1 MKMDIKQQLLE
12 GGVIAVI
19 RHANKDNIVPVV
31 QALRLGG
38 IIGIEITVEN
48 EGGYE
53 AISACRDAFDDIA
66 LGAGT
71 VLTVES
77 AKRAIE
83 SGATF
88 IFSPILSEEV
98 VKYSKEQGVLS
109 IPGCYSPTE
118 IFHAI
123 QWGADMV
130 KIFPAVNLGP
140 SYIKNIRAPLPF
152 IPMVVTGGID
162 VHNLSDFIKAS
173 ADAVGI
179 GSQLV
184 DMKKVSEE
192 GYLEIITENA
202 RQFTEAVRKARGK

>member
-1 MKMDIKQQLLE
+1 MDIKKQLLD

-19 RHANKDNIVPVV
+19 RHANKENIVPIV

-48 EGGYE
+48 EGGFE
-53 AISACRDAFDDIA
+53 AISACRDAFNDIA

-123 QWGADMV
+123 RWGADMV

-184 DMKKVSEE
+184 DMKRVSEE

>member
-1 MKMDIKQQLLE
+1 MDIKQQLLE

>member
-1 MKMDIKQQLLE
+1 MKMDIKQKLLD

-19 RHANKDNIVPVV
+19 RHANKDNIISVV
-31 QALRLGG
+31 KALVAGG

-48 EGGYE
+48 DGGFE

-88 IFSPILSEEV
+88 IFSPILNEEV
-98 VKYSKEQGVLS
+98 VKYSKEHGVLS

-130 KIFPAVNLGP
+130 KIFPAANLGP
-140 SYIKNIRAPLPF
+140 SYIKNIRAPLPS

-162 VHNLSDFIKAS
+162 LNNLGDFIRAS

-184 DMKKVSEE
+184 DMKKVSVE
-192 GYLEIITENA
+192 GYLDLITENA
-202 RQFTEAVRKARGK
+202 RKFTAAVQEARRK

>member
-1 MKMDIKQQLLE
+1 
-12 GGVIAVI
+12 
-19 RHANKDNIVPVV
+19 
-31 QALRLGG
+31 
-38 IIGIEITVEN
+38 
-48 EGGYE
+48 
-53 AISACRDAFDDIA
+53 

-130 KIFPAVNLGP
+130 KIFPAANLGP
-140 SYIKNIRAPLPF
+140 SFIKNIRAPLPA

-162 VHNLSDFIKAS
+162 LHNLGDFIRAS

-192 GYLEIITENA
+192 GYLDLITENA
-202 RQFTEAVRKARGK
+202 RKFTAAVQEARIK

>member
-1 MKMDIKQQLLE
+1 MDIKQQLLR

-48 EGGYE
+48 EGGFE
-53 AISACRDAFDDIA
+53 AISACCDAFDDIA

-83 SGATF
+83 CGATF
-88 IFSPILSEEV
+88 IFSPILSKEV

-162 VHNLSDFIKAS
+162 INNLSDFIKAS

-184 DMKKVSEE
+184 DMKRVSEE
-192 GYLEIITENA
+192 GYLEIITNNA
-202 RQFTEAVRKARGK
+202 RQFTEAVRVARGK

>member
-1 MKMDIKQQLLE
+1 MDIKKHLLD

-19 RHANKDNIVPVV
+19 RHANKENIVPVV
-31 QALRLGG
+31 KALQAGG

-48 EGGYE
+48 DGGFE

-77 AKRAIE
+77 AKHAIE

-162 VHNLSDFIKAS
+162 FHNLGDFIKAS

-184 DMKKVSEE
+184 DMKRISDE
-192 GYLEIITENA
+192 GYLDIITENA

>member
-1 MKMDIKQQLLE
+1 MDIKQKLLD

-19 RHANKDNIVPVV
+19 RHANKNNIIPVV
-31 QALRLGG
+31 QALRAGG

-48 EGGYE
+48 DGGFE
-53 AISACRDAFDDIA
+53 SISACRDAFDDIA

-71 VLTVES
+71 VLTAES

-130 KIFPAVNLGP
+130 KIFPAANLGP
-140 SYIKNIRAPLPF
+140 SFIKNIRAPLPA
-152 IPMVVTGGID
+152 IAMVVTGGID
-162 VHNLSDFIKAS
+162 LHNLGDFIRAS

-192 GYLEIITENA
+192 GYLDLITENA
-202 RQFTEAVRKARGK
+202 KKFTAAVQEARKK

>member
-1 MKMDIKQQLLE
+1 MDIKQKLLD

-19 RHANKDNIVPVV
+19 RHANKNNIIPVV
-31 QALRLGG
+31 QALRAGG

-48 EGGYE
+48 DDGFE

-71 VLTVES
+71 VLTAES
-77 AKRAIE
+77 ARRAIE

-130 KIFPAVNLGP
+130 KIFPAANLGP
-140 SYIKNIRAPLPF
+140 SFIKNIRAPLPA

-162 VHNLSDFIKAS
+162 LHNCGDFIRAS

-192 GYLEIITENA
+192 GYLDLITENA
-202 RQFTEAVRKARGK
+202 KKFTAAVQEARIK

>member
-1 MKMDIKQQLLE
+1 MDIKKKLLD

-19 RHANKDNIVPVV
+19 RHANQKNIVPVV
-31 QALRLGG
+31 KALITGG

-48 EGGYE
+48 EGGFE
-53 AISACRDAFDDIA
+53 AIAACRDAFDNIA

-71 VLTVES
+71 VVTVES

-118 IFHAI
+118 IFNAV

-130 KIFPAVNLGP
+130 KIFPAANLGS
-140 SYIKNIRAPLPF
+140 SYIKNIRAPLPA

-162 VHNLSDFIKAS
+162 LHNLGDFIRAS

-184 DMKKVSEE
+184 DMKKVSVE
-192 GYLEIITENA
+192 GYLDLITENA
-202 RQFTEAVRKARGK
+202 RKFVAAVKEARGK

>member
-1 MKMDIKQQLLE
+1 MDIKEKLLE

-19 RHANKDNIVPVV
+19 RHANKDNIIPVV
-31 QALRLGG
+31 KALIAGG

-48 EGGYE
+48 DGGFE
-53 AISACRDAFDDIA
+53 AIAACRNAFDDIA

-71 VLTVES
+71 VVSVES
-77 AKRAIE
+77 ARRAIE

-118 IFHAI
+118 IFHAV

-130 KIFPAVNLGP
+130 KIFPAANLGP
-140 SYIKNIRAPLPF
+140 SYIKNIRAPLPA

-162 VHNLSDFIKAS
+162 LHNLGDFIRAS

-184 DMKKVSEE
+184 DMKKVSSE
-192 GYLEIITENA
+192 GYLDLITENA
-202 RQFTEAVRKARGK
+202 KKFVAAVKEARGK

>member
-1 MKMDIKQQLLE
+1 MDTKQQLLE

-48 EGGYE
+48 EGGFE
-53 AISACRDAFDDIA
+53 AITACRDAFDDIA

-71 VLTVES
+71 VLTIES

-118 IFHAI
+118 IFNAI

-140 SYIKNIRAPLPF
+140 SYIKNIRAPLPY

-184 DMKKVSEE
+184 DMKRVSEE
-192 GYLEIITENA
+192 GYLDIITENA
-202 RQFTEAVRKARGK
+202 RQFTKAVRMARGK

>member
-1 MKMDIKQQLLE
+1 MDIKKKLLD

-19 RHANKDNIVPVV
+19 RHANKNNIIPVV
-31 QALRLGG
+31 HALRAGG

-48 EGGYE
+48 DGGFE
-53 AISACRDAFDDIA
+53 AISACRNAFDDIA

-88 IFSPILSEEV
+88 IFSPILNEEV
-98 VKYSKEQGVLS
+98 VKYSKEHGVLS
-109 IPGCYSPTE
+109 IPGCYSPSE

-130 KIFPAVNLGP
+130 KIFPAANLGP
-140 SYIKNIRAPLPF
+140 SYIKNIRAPLPA

-162 VHNLSDFIKAS
+162 LHNLGDFIRAS

-184 DMKKVSEE
+184 DMKKVSED
-192 GYLEIITENA
+192 GYLDLITENA
-202 RQFTEAVRKARGK
+202 RKFTEAVQQARGK

>member
-1 MKMDIKQQLLE
+1 MDIKEKLLE

-19 RHANKDNIVPVV
+19 RHANKDNIIPVV
-31 QALRLGG
+31 KALIAGG

-48 EGGYE
+48 DGGFE
-53 AISACRDAFDDIA
+53 AIAACRNAFDDIA

-71 VLTVES
+71 VVSVES
-77 AKRAIE
+77 ARRAIE

-118 IFHAI
+118 IFHAV

-130 KIFPAVNLGP
+130 KIFPAANLGP
-140 SYIKNIRAPLPF
+140 SYIKNIRAPLPA

-162 VHNLSDFIKAS
+162 LHNLGDFIRAS

-184 DMKKVSEE
+184 DMKKVSLE
-192 GYLEIITENA
+192 GYLDLITENA
-202 RQFTEAVRKARGK
+202 RKFVAAVKEARGK

>member
-1 MKMDIKQQLLE
+1 MDIKKKLLD

-31 QALRLGG
+31 KALVAGG

-48 EGGYE
+48 DGGFE

-71 VLTVES
+71 VLTIES

-130 KIFPAVNLGP
+130 KIFPAANLGP
-140 SYIKNIRAPLPF
+140 SYIKNIRAPLPS

-162 VHNLSDFIKAS
+162 IHNLGDFIRAS

-184 DMKKVSEE
+184 DMKKVSVE
-192 GYLEIITENA
+192 GYLDLITENA
-202 RQFTEAVRKARGK
+202 RKFTAAVKEARGK

>member
-1 MKMDIKQQLLE
+1 MDTKQQLLE

-19 RHANKDNIVPVV
+19 RHANKENIVPVV

-48 EGGYE
+48 EGGFE
-53 AISACRDAFDDIA
+53 AITACRDAFDDIA

-71 VLTVES
+71 VLTIES

-118 IFHAI
+118 IFNAI

-140 SYIKNIRAPLPF
+140 SYIKNIRAPLPY

-184 DMKKVSEE
+184 DMKRVSEE
-192 GYLEIITENA
+192 GYLDIITENA
-202 RQFTEAVRKARGK
+202 RQFTKAVRMARGK

>member
-1 MKMDIKQQLLE
+1 MNMDIKKQLLE

-48 EGGYE
+48 EGGFE
-53 AISACRDAFDDIA
+53 AISACRDAFNDIA

-140 SYIKNIRAPLPF
+140 SYIKNIRAPLPY

-184 DMKKVSEE
+184 DMKRVSEE
-192 GYLEIITENA
+192 GYLDIITENA
-202 RQFTEAVRKARGK
+202 RQFTQAVRIARGK

>member
-1 MKMDIKQQLLE
+1 MDIKQKLLD

-19 RHANKDNIVPVV
+19 RHANKNNIIPVV
-31 QALRLGG
+31 QALRAGG

-48 EGGYE
+48 DGGFE

-71 VLTVES
+71 VLTAES

-130 KIFPAVNLGP
+130 KIFPAANLGP
-140 SYIKNIRAPLPF
+140 SFIKNIRAPLPA
-152 IPMVVTGGID
+152 IAMVVTGGID
-162 VHNLSDFIKAS
+162 LHNLGDFIRAS

-192 GYLEIITENA
+192 GYLDLITENA
-202 RQFTEAVRKARGK
+202 KKFTAAVQEARKK

>member
-1 MKMDIKQQLLE
+1 MDIKQQLLE

-130 KIFPAVNLGP
+130 KIFPAVNLEP

>member
-1 MKMDIKQQLLE
+1 MDIKKQLLD

-19 RHANKDNIVPVV
+19 RHANKENIVPVV
-31 QALRLGG
+31 QALRAGG

-48 EGGYE
+48 DGGFE

-71 VLTVES
+71 VLTVQS

-130 KIFPAVNLGP
+130 KIFPAVNLGT
-140 SYIKNIRAPLPF
+140 SYIKNIRVPLPF

-162 VHNLSDFIKAS
+162 LNNLGDFIKAS

-184 DMKKVSEE
+184 DMKRLSEE
-192 GYLEIITENA
+192 GYLDLITENS
-202 RQFTEAVRKARGK
+202 RKFTEAVRMARAK

>member
-1 MKMDIKQQLLE
+1 MDIKQQLLD

-19 RHANKDNIVPVV
+19 RHANKENIVPVV

-48 EGGYE
+48 EGGFE
-53 AISACRDAFDDIA
+53 AISACRDAFNDIA

-98 VKYSKEQGVLS
+98 VKYSKEQEVLS

-184 DMKKVSEE
+184 DMKRVSEE

>member
-1 MKMDIKQQLLE
+1 MDIKQKLLD

-19 RHANKDNIVPVV
+19 RHANKNNIIPVV
-31 QALRLGG
+31 QALRAGG

-48 EGGYE
+48 DGGFE

-130 KIFPAVNLGP
+130 KIFPAANLGP
-140 SYIKNIRAPLPF
+140 SFIKNIRAPLPA

-162 VHNLSDFIKAS
+162 LHNCGDFIRAFAS
-173 ADAVGI
+173 AVGI

-192 GYLEIITENA
+192 GYLDLITENA
-202 RQFTEAVRKARGK
+202 KKFTAAVQEARIK

>member
-1 MKMDIKQQLLE
+1 MDIKQKLLD

-19 RHANKDNIVPVV
+19 RHANKNNIIPVV
-31 QALRLGG
+31 QALRAGG

-48 EGGYE
+48 DGGFE

-71 VLTVES
+71 VLTAES

-130 KIFPAVNLGP
+130 KIFPAANLGP
-140 SYIKNIRAPLPF
+140 SFIKNIRAPLPA
-152 IPMVVTGGID
+152 IAMVVTGGID
-162 VHNLSDFIKAS
+162 LHNLGDFIRAS

-192 GYLEIITENA
+192 GYLDLITENA
-202 RQFTEAVRKARGK
+202 KKFTAAVQEARIK

>member
-1 MKMDIKQQLLE
+1 MNMDIKKKLLNS
-12 GGVIAVI
+12 GVIAVI
-19 RHANKDNIVPVV
+19 RHANKENILPVV
-31 QALRLGG
+31 SALRAGG

-48 EGGYE
+48 EGGFE

-71 VLTVES
+71 VLSIES

-118 IFHAI
+118 IYHAVL
-123 QWGADMV
+123 WGADMV
-130 KIFPAVNLGP
+130 KIFPASNLGP
-140 SYIKNIRAPLPF
+140 SYIKNIRAPLPA

-162 VHNLSDFIKAS
+162 LHNLSDFIKAS

-184 DMKKVSEE
+184 DMKKAHLE
-192 GYLEIITENA
+192 GYLELVTENA
-202 RQFTEAVRKARGK
+202 KKFIAAVVEARGK

>member
-1 MKMDIKQQLLE
+1 MDIKEKLLQ

-19 RHANKDNIVPVV
+19 RHANKDNILPVV
-31 QALRLGG
+31 KALIAGG

-48 EGGYE
+48 EGGFE
-53 AISACRDAFDDIA
+53 AIAACRDAFDDIA

-71 VLTVES
+71 VVSVES
-77 AKRAIE
+77 ARRAIE

-118 IFHAI
+118 IFHAV

-130 KIFPAVNLGP
+130 KIFPAANLGP
-140 SYIKNIRAPLPF
+140 SYIKNIRAPLPA

-162 VHNLSDFIKAS
+162 LHNLGDFIRAS

-184 DMKKVSEE
+184 DMKKVSVE
-192 GYLEIITENA
+192 GYLDLITENA
-202 RQFTEAVRKARGK
+202 RKFVAAVKEARGK

>member
-1 MKMDIKQQLLE
+1 MNMDIKEKLLE

-19 RHANKDNIVPVV
+19 RHANKDNIIPVV
-31 QALRLGG
+31 KALIAGG

-48 EGGYE
+48 DGGFE
-53 AISACRDAFDDIA
+53 AIAACRNAFDDIA

-71 VLTVES
+71 VVSVES
-77 AKRAIE
+77 ARRAIE

-118 IFHAI
+118 IFHAV

-130 KIFPAVNLGP
+130 KIFPAANLGP
-140 SYIKNIRAPLPF
+140 SYIKNIRAPLPA

-162 VHNLSDFIKAS
+162 LHNLGDFIRAS

-184 DMKKVSEE
+184 DMKKVSSE
-192 GYLEIITENA
+192 GYLDLITENA
-202 RQFTEAVRKARGK
+202 KKFVAAVKEARGK